1 LDARALAL
9 AHTLA
14 LKKFLNGFDSFDRFE
29 PLLLL
34 LALVA
39 RVVVAISRRR
49 SHQSKAKQRSAS

>member
-1 LDARALAL
+1 MRAPAL
-9 AHTLA
+9 PHTLA

-34 LALVA
+34 LLLALVA

-49 SHQSKAKQRSAS
+49 SHQSKATLS